1 MQSLFS
7 KINKI
12 SETVYLKNSNGEYM
26 FLKKMIWV
34 VMCLSLTACQLAA
47 SRKSDKLAKNA
58 IFFIGDG
65 MGPAQMTAGRLY
77 KGGSFYKM
85 NYEKFEFTGFSK
97 TYSSD
102 NYTTDSAAGATA
114 LAAGVKSYNGSISM
128 SDPKWEK
135 SKKAREL
142 ETLADLAKAQG
153 KSVGIITTT
162 RITHA
167 TPACYFAHVLNR
179 NSDSEIAQQ
188 RLESHVDLWIGRGRN
203 HFFTKSIGEKRSDGR
218 NILNLMKEKGAYTP
232 SSLDQIKKIENLDNQ
247 ILALF
252 SDSHIEYKQ
261 TGKSEAKLDDMV
273 KEAIRLLSQNP
284 KGYFLLVEGGRVD
297 HASHI
302 NHEER
307 MMAEMVD
314 LDDAI
319 GYAMDNVN
327 LDDTLIVLTADHET
341 AGVAISGYGPH
352 KSAEGKNILG
362 KTTPR
367 GKGETIRPILSWATG
382 PGQSLSSMHSAAHTA
397 VDVPIGA
404 IGVGASQFTGW
415 MDNTQIALN
424 IAEAM
429 GMSFSSKVNENSMEI
444 LSKLH
449 KEKIIDSN

>member
-1 MQSLFS
+1 
-7 KINKI
+7 
-12 SETVYLKNSNGEYM
+12 M
-26 FLKKMIWV
+26 FLKNTIWV

-47 SRKSDKLAKNA
+47 SRKSEKVAKNA

-85 NYEKFEFTGFSK
+85 NYEKFEYTGYSK

-135 SKKAREL
+135 DNQAKEL
-142 ETLADLAKAQG
+142 QTLADLAKAQG

-179 NSDSEIAQQ
+179 DSESEIAQQ
-188 RLESHVDLWIGRGRN
+188 VLDSDVDLWMGGGRN
-203 HFFTKSIGEKRSDGR
+203 HFLPKSMGGKRTDGR
-218 NILNLMKEKGAYTP
+218 NILNIMKEKGAYVP
-232 SSLDQIKKIENLDNQ
+232 STLEGIKKIRKLDHQ
-247 ILALF
+247 VLALF
-252 SDSHIEYKQ
+252 SDSHIGYKQ
-261 TGKSEAKLDDMV
+261 SGQSEAKLDDMV

-307 MMAEMVD
+307 MMTEMVD
-314 LDDAI
+314 LDNAI

-327 LDDTLIVLTADHET
+327 LRDTLIVLTADHET

-352 KSAEGKNILG
+352 ESAEGKSILG
-362 KTTPR
+362 KTIPR
-367 GKGETIRPILSWATG
+367 GKGETSRPILSWATG
-382 PGQSLSSMHSAAHTA
+382 PGQSLSNMHSAAHTA

-404 IGVGASQFTGW
+404 IGVGAFRFTGW
-415 MDNTQIALN
+415 MDNTQISLRIADVMGLN
-424 IAEAM
+424 
-429 GMSFSSKVNENSMEI
+429 FTSKVNENSKQM

-449 KEKIIDSN
+449 DKKSIEKN